1 MSISEV
7 SIPAFTINNSLNPIL
22 WDNDKLRK
30 DIRYKLLGIAK
41 HFADTLKVKKL
52 NINPARLKKFKKNPR
67 K

>member
-41 HFADTLKVKKL
+41 HFADTLKVKNL
-52 NINPARLKKFKKNPR
+52 NLKDLSSGSCKNN
-67 K
+67 